1 MTFWFCFAILAS
13 ACNIEAVLDALGT
26 GGCCGGCGCDSC
38 WYCGKGWIWPLR
50 DCGCVG
56 GDPVGVVDCTSTNN
70 ATKIDHQLQTNF
82 FQGVLVTTREYA
94 QEGYKSLLWT
104 RAWDMGLEAI
114 FCLMSAKTSGGNVE
128 LRSQIA
134 TSFSILS

>member
-1 MTFWFCFAILAS
+1 M
-13 ACNIEAVLDALGT
+13 
-26 GGCCGGCGCDSC
+26 
-38 WYCGKGWIWPLR
+38 

-82 FQGVLVTTREYA
+82 VLEQLEYT

-104 RAWDMGLEAI
+104 RAWDMGLAAI